1 MSASFIDEYLANP
14 SLRLYD
20 VLKVL
25 ERSKYIQDLI
35 LNSNNTDLPV
45 GWFCIYNHDNAVVDP
60 TRMTLYKT
68 DSVTVN
74 APKNTD
80 HRHITVEFSYVAKA
94 DVELGVKWVAI
105 TGLTQPIT
113 RILPLSDVDDLLTDE
128 TVEKLK
134 ALIHTKPGKSYNCET
149 LTNQRN
155 EVMAE
160 ETETVEQVKNATDPE
175 HYKGL
180 KRLGVQSIVILEDFM
195 DMEST
200 LTPAQKFLCAT
211 AMKYLLRCGRKNSL
225 DEDLQKAENYIHRAR
240 TGKWIPRELLGEK

>member
-1 MSASFIDEYLANP
+1 
-14 SLRLYD
+14 
-20 VLKVL
+20 
-25 ERSKYIQDLI
+25 
-35 LNSNNTDLPV
+35 
-45 GWFCIYNHDNAVVDP
+45 
-60 TRMTLYKT
+60 MTLYKT

-74 APKNTD
+74 TFKKKDPTD
-80 HRHITVEFSYVAKA
+80 ITVEFAYTANA
-94 DVELGVKWVAI
+94 DVVLGEKWIAT
-105 TGLTQPIT
+105 TGHSQPIT
-113 RILPLSDVDDLLTDE
+113 KIIHLSHIDDLLTDE
-128 TVEKLK
+128 IVQKLK
-134 ALIHTKPGKSYNCET
+134 ATIPSQPGKSYNCET